1 MPRNELTKNARAI
14 ADLIHRKSATV
25 THKKLARA
33 IGLSE
38 SQFSRT
44 FADNVEMVAV
54 IIDYLSIELA
64 DKDELLERKEKRYKR
79 INLEEATT

>member
-1 MPRNELTKNARAI
+1 MARNELTKNARAI
-14 ADLIHRKSATV
+14 VDLIYRKSETV
-25 THKKLARA
+25 THKELARA

-54 IIDYLSIELA
+54 IIDYLGIELA
-64 DKDELLERKEKRYKR
+64 DKEELAALRLLAGKYLGK
-79 INLEEATT
+79 

>member
-25 THKKLARA
+25 THKELARA

-38 SQFSRT
+38 SQFSHT

-54 IIDYLSIELA
+54 IIDYLDIELA
-64 DKDELLERKEKRYKR
+64 DKEELAALKLLAGKYLGK
-79 INLEEATT
+79 

>member
-14 ADLIHRKSATV
+14 
-25 THKKLARA
+25 
-33 IGLSE
+33 GLSE
-38 SQFSRT
+38 LQFSRT

-64 DKDELLERKEKRYKR
+64 DKDELLELKEKRYKR

>member
-1 MPRNELTKNARAI
+1 MARKELTRNARAI
-14 ADLIHRKSATV
+14 ADLIHHKSATV
-25 THKKLARA
+25 THKELAKA

-54 IIDYLSIELA
+54 IIDYLDIELA
-64 DKDELLERKEKRYKR
+64 DKEELAALKLLAGKYLGK
-79 INLEEATT
+79 

>member
-1 MPRNELTKNARAI
+1 MN
-14 ADLIHRKSATV
+14 
-25 THKKLARA
+25 
-33 IGLSE
+33 

-64 DKDELLERKEKRYKR
+64 DKDELLELKEKRYKR